1 MSLAEK
7 QPGTPQTG
15 SNADRWM
22 VSMRR
27 SLEKPEEL
35 AYQMTASTTVKR
47 RRRPAYQTSP
57 LVYRIMKWI
66 FSGLVR
72 AIYRYQAI
80 GQENLPSDGSVIVAV
95 NHLHLVDPPAVMLAV
110 PRKVVTLVANKWRSS
125 PIISRILRLAG
136 VVFVRR
142 GEVDRQALRDCF
154 DHLANGG
161 VLALAPEGTR
171 SRTGGLQRAKAGAA
185 YLASRSKAPIVPVAV
200 WGTERL
206 SDWAR
211 LKRPTCK
218 VVVGRPFRLP
228 EFSRRASTEELQ
240 HLADLIMIRLGLL
253 LPASYRGVYSERCA
267 AVERGE
273 STELSVLL
281 QAP

>member
-1 MSLAEK
+1 MA
-7 QPGTPQTG
+7 
-15 SNADRWM
+15 
-22 VSMRR
+22 
-27 SLEKPEEL
+27 
-35 AYQMTASTTVKR
+35 ASTTVKR
-47 RRRPAYQTSP
+47 RRRPTYRTSP

-66 FSGLVR
+66 FGGLLR
-72 AIYRYQAI
+72 TIYRYEAI
-80 GQENLPSDGSVIVAV
+80 GQENLPSDGPVIVAV
-95 NHLHLVDPPAVMLAV
+95 NHLHLADPPAVMLAV
-110 PRKVVTLVANKWRSS
+110 PRKVVTLAASKWLNR
-125 PIISRILRLAG
+125 PVVGPILRLAG

-142 GEVDRQALRDCF
+142 GEVDRQALRHCF

-171 SRTGGLQRAKAGAA
+171 SKTGGLQRAKPGVA

-228 EFSRRASTEELQ
+228 EFSRRPATEELQ

-267 AVERGE
+267 ALERGE

-281 QAP
+281 QGS

>member
-1 MSLAEK
+1 MA
-7 QPGTPQTG
+7 
-15 SNADRWM
+15 
-22 VSMRR
+22 
-27 SLEKPEEL
+27 
-35 AYQMTASTTVKR
+35 ASTTVNR
-47 RRRPAYQTSP
+47 RRRPAYQSSP
-57 LVYRIMKWI
+57 LVYRIMRLI
-66 FSGLVR
+66 FGGLVR
-72 AIYRYQAI
+72 TIYRYEAT
-80 GQENLPSDGSVIVAV
+80 GQENLPSDGPVIVAV
-95 NHLHLVDPPAVMLAV
+95 NHLHLVDPPALMLAV
-110 PRKVVTLVANKWRSS
+110 PRKAVTLVASKWLNS
-125 PIISRILRLAG
+125 PVVSPILRLAG

-142 GEVDRQALRDCF
+142 GEVDRRALRDCL

-171 SRTGGLQRAKAGAA
+171 SKTGGLQRAKAGVA

-206 SDWAR
+206 GDWAR

-218 VVVGRPFRLP
+218 VVVGRPLRLP
-228 EFSRRASTEELQ
+228 ESSRRPATEELQ

-281 QAP
+281 QGS